1 MKNREIKFRAWDT
14 RKQRMLIWGK
24 INVSPVMTN
33 ENATVVYERQG
44 EEWRPNGDLE
54 LMQFTGLLD
63 KNGKEIYE
71 GDFLIDND
79 SEPMRHR
86 IVWISDQAK
95 FEIETLADEEGNWE
109 CLIVDSLGELVNGK
123 NNVVDGFEII
133 GNIYENPEL
142 TPQSDE

>member
-1 MKNREIKFRAWDT
+1 MREIKFRAWNKEKEIMRDWEVIKT
-14 RKQRMLIWGK
+14 EAFPLFLAGGSIHE
-24 INVSPVMTN
+24 I
-33 ENATVVYERQG
+33 
-44 EEWRPNGDLE
+44 
-54 LMQFTGLLD
+54 MQFTGLLD